1 MNAPNNGTN
10 SRGDSRN
17 WASLTPDEVE
27 IKRKLYL
34 GVDTETYWESPTCKG
49 LRSIQIY
56 GKDEFG
62 ITYQRFI
69 EPSSYD
75 STDILI
81 RREIC
86 QRFFDWLESLDA
98 DADLFFFNIQFDAS
112 QFILYLCRYSGYEF
126 DYEEKQ
132 SWQLRKG
139 QCSILESE
147 SRMYSINLRTP
158 KGRMIHMIDIS
169 NFLPGSTLNQA
180 CKSWI
185 GKEKV
190 KLESKRFTKSR
201 TEGIERTYA
210 MEDARLTYELSQE
223 LIAQG
228 VIEGHRVVTIAGR
241 TIRHFQEYMREE
253 YGFRFDDYFYP
264 DMDKEEIQQAKDEFE
279 QWLRPSVR
287 GALTMAVHTGLYEN
301 CTHID
306 ARSMYPTQCV
316 RTLIPVGPIC
326 WTKPS
331 GPSFHIVFPSGFFK
345 LREGRIPYF
354 QWRSKLQTARFHW
367 LTNYEPGEYV
377 RDCFLD
383 GSLAL
388 WEDEW
393 EIIQESYEHWDVR
406 IETEFWIRGVE
417 NIPLHDYVRYLYKG
431 KQENTG
437 SVKLYFKILLNSLY
451 GKFLTRP
458 DGTVIHYVEGQRVK
472 VEETDRRTYYLPL
485 GAWIAMMGR
494 VTLYKAM
501 SSIPVENV
509 LYCDTDSIIF
519 KGDVW
524 PDVTIGKDLGDWG
537 IESEHVTAWIV
548 GPKTYQELSHN
559 EREPAPAGLCG
570 SSCLTKCAGMPRDIA
585 DRLPFKQLTEGLR
598 VDCYKPRRDPLT
610 MAINIEPTTFEV
622 STRAQI
628 FKSR

>member
-1 MNAPNNGTN
+1 MT
-10 SRGDSRN
+10 SKTDSRN
-17 WASLTPDEVE
+17 WASLTPDEIEV
-27 IKRKLYL
+27 KRKLYL
-34 GVDTETYWESPTCKG
+34 GVDTETYWESETCKG

-180 CKSWI
+180 CRSWI

-190 KLESKRFTKSR
+190 KLESKRFSKTR

-210 MEDARLTYELSQE
+210 MEDAKLTFELSQE

-241 TIRHFQEYMREE
+241 TIRHFQEYMKEE

-264 DMDKEEIQQAKDEFE
+264 LMDKEEIKDAKAEFE

-287 GALTMAVHTGLYEN
+287 GALTMAVHTGLYED

-316 RTLIPVGPIC
+316 RPLIPVGPIC
-326 WTKPS
+326 WTKPT

-345 LREGRIPYF
+345 LKEGKIPYF
-354 QWRSKLQTARFHW
+354 QWRSKMQTARFHW

-393 EIIQESYEHWDVR
+393 KIIQESYEHWDVQ
-406 IETEFWIRGVE
+406 IDTEFWIRGVE

-437 SVKLYFKILLNSLY
+437 SVRLYFKILLNSLY

-458 DGTVIHYVEGQRVK
+458 DGTVIHYVQGQRVK
-472 VEETDRRTYYLPL
+472 VKETDRRTYYLPL

-494 VTLYKAM
+494 VTLYRAM

-519 KGDVW
+519 KGDEW
-524 PDVTIGKDLGDWG
+524 PDVTIGKNLGDWG
-537 IESEHVTAWIV
+537 VESEHVTAWIV
-548 GPKTYQELSHN
+548 GPKTYQELSRN
-559 EREPAPAGLCG
+559 PKEPVPAGLCG
-570 SSCLTKCAGMPRDIA
+570 SECLTKCAGMPRDIA
-585 DRLPFKQLTEGLR
+585 DRLPFKQLREGLR
-598 VDCYKPRRDPLT
+598 VDCFKPRRDPLT

>member
-1 MNAPNNGTN
+1 M
-10 SRGDSRN
+10 
-17 WASLTPDEVE
+17 EV
-27 IKRKLYL
+27 KRKLYL

-69 EPSSYD
+69 EPSSYE

-86 QRFFDWLESLDA
+86 ARFFDWLESLDA
-98 DADLFFFNIQFDAS
+98 DADLYFFNIQFDAS

-158 KGRMIHMIDIS
+158 KGRMIHMIDIA

-180 CKSWI
+180 CRSWI
-185 GKEKV
+185 GKEKINL
-190 KLESKRFTKSR
+190 KSKRFTKSR

-264 DMDKEEIQQAKDEFE
+264 LLNKEEIKRAKEEFE

-287 GALTMAVHTGLYEN
+287 GALTMAVHTGLYED

-316 RTLIPVGPIC
+316 RPLIPVGPIC

-345 LREGRIPYF
+345 LKEGRIPYF
-354 QWRSKLQTARFHW
+354 QWRSKMQTARFHW

-393 EIIQESYEHWDVR
+393 EIIQESYEHWDVQ

-417 NIPLHDYVRYLYKG
+417 NVPLHDYIRYLYKG

-472 VEETDRRTYYLPL
+472 VEEKDRRTYYLPL

-494 VTLYKAM
+494 VTLYRAM

-537 IESEHVTAWIV
+537 VESEHVTAWIV
-548 GPKTYQELSHN
+548 GPKTYQELSRN

-570 SSCLTKCAGMPRDIA
+570 SKSLTKCAGMPRDIA
-585 DRLPFKQLTEGLR
+585 DRLPFKQLREGLQ
-598 VDCYKPRRDPLT
+598 VNCYKPRRDPLT

>member
-1 MNAPNNGTN
+1 
-10 SRGDSRN
+10 
-17 WASLTPDEVE
+17 
-27 IKRKLYL
+27 
-34 GVDTETYWESPTCKG
+34 
-49 LRSIQIY
+49 
-56 GKDEFG
+56 
-62 ITYQRFI
+62 
-69 EPSSYD
+69 
-75 STDILI
+75 
-81 RREIC
+81 
-86 QRFFDWLESLDA
+86 
-98 DADLFFFNIQFDAS
+98 
-112 QFILYLCRYSGYEF
+112 
-126 DYEEKQ
+126 
-132 SWQLRKG
+132 
-139 QCSILESE
+139 
-147 SRMYSINLRTP
+147 MYSINLRTP
-158 KGRMIHMIDIS
+158 KGRMIHMIDVA

-190 KLESKRFTKSR
+190 KLESKRFSKSR

-210 MEDARLTYELSQE
+210 MEDAKLTYELSQE

-228 VIEGHRVVTIAGR
+228 VIEGHRIVTIAGR

-264 DMDKEEIQQAKDEFE
+264 LMDKEEIQKAKDEFE

-287 GALTMAVHTGLYEN
+287 GALTMAVHTGLFED

-316 RTLIPVGPIC
+316 RPLIPVGPIC

-345 LREGRIPYF
+345 LKEGRIPYF

-393 EIIQESYEHWDVR
+393 EIIRESYDHWDVQ

-437 SVKLYFKILLNSLY
+437 SVRLYFKILLNSLY

-458 DGTVIHYVEGQRVK
+458 DGTVIHYVNGQRIK

-494 VTLYKAM
+494 VTLYRAM

-519 KGDVW
+519 KGDIW

-537 IESEHVTAWIV
+537 VESEHVTAWIV
-548 GPKTYQELSHN
+548 GPKTYQELSRN
-559 EREPAPAGLCG
+559 EKEPAPAGLCG
-570 SSCLTKCAGMPRDIA
+570 SDCLTKCAGMPRDIA
-585 DRLPFKQLTEGLR
+585 DRLPFKQLREGLR
-598 VDCYKPRRDPLT
+598 VDCFKPRRDPLT